1 MSDDLVRVSGNR
13 LPAEKTPA
21 ALAAKLRSHAT
32 GVALALRHLLSLARR
47 VRRKAAMSPVKVL
60 IADDHPMLATG
71 VAAVLS
77 SHGIETVETIARV
90 EDLLPTYERVK
101 PDVVILDIM
110 FSPQSPSGIDAAR
123 ELLQRHP
130 LARVLFYSQ
139 FDQDSIVD
147 EAYKVGG
154 RAFVLKDCS
163 AADLAA
169 LVRQVAESDTPV
181 FLPQVA
187 SRIALMRYRGNETP
201 EARLD
206 TREYQVFQMLAY
218 GWTFQ
223 EIAERLN
230 LSTKTASSI
239 ANDVKAKLGLRSVKD
254 LHALAIQHQVKAPT

>member
-1 MSDDLVRVSGNR
+1 
-13 LPAEKTPA
+13 
-21 ALAAKLRSHAT
+21 
-32 GVALALRHLLSLARR
+32 
-47 VRRKAAMSPVKVL
+47 MSPVKVL

-90 EDLLPTYERVK
+90 EDLVEAYERVK

-110 FSPQSPSGIDAAR
+110 FSPQSPSGIDGAR
-123 ELLQRHP
+123 ALLQRHP
-130 LARVLFYSQ
+130 QARVLFYSQ

-147 EAYKVGG
+147 EAYKAGG

-163 AADLAA
+163 GAELAGV
-169 LVRQVAESDTPV
+169 VRQVAETDTPV

-187 SRIALMRYRGNETP
+187 SRIALMRYRGNEAP
-201 EARLD
+201 EERLD
-206 TREYQVFQMLAY
+206 AREYQVFLMLAY